1 MTALSLPVVPV
12 DGGLQRYFREIW
24 KFPIL
29 ELQEEYMLA
38 QRWREYGDLDAAHSL
53 VTSHLRLV
61 AKIAMKY
68 RGYGLPLADLLS
80 EGNIGLMKAV
90 KKFEPERG
98 FRLST
103 YAIWWIKAAIT
114 EYILRSWSMVRM
126 GTMAAQKKMF
136 FNLRRIKGRLDIL
149 DNGDLAPDE
158 AARLARRLDV
168 TETELVDMNRRMA
181 ARDTSLNAPV
191 ADSDSLELQDT
202 IVDDS
207 PSPEALVAEREAV
220 DVRSRVLSEALG
232 TLSERE
238 RHIFVERR
246 LRDDPPTLE
255 DLGREYGISRER
267 IRQLESRAFNKVK
280 AAVES
285 TAEGMDFPAFS

>member
-158 AARLARRLDV
+158 AARLAKRLDV

>member
-1 MTALSLPVVPV
+1 
-12 DGGLQRYFREIW
+12 
-24 KFPIL
+24 
-29 ELQEEYMLA
+29 
-38 QRWREYGDLDAAHSL
+38 
-53 VTSHLRLV
+53 
-61 AKIAMKY
+61 
-68 RGYGLPLADLLS
+68 
-80 EGNIGLMKAV
+80 
-90 KKFEPERG
+90 
-98 FRLST
+98 
-103 YAIWWIKAAIT
+103 
-114 EYILRSWSMVRM
+114 
-126 GTMAAQKKMF
+126 MAAQKKLF
-136 FNLRRIKGRLDIL
+136 FNLRRLKGRLDIL

-158 AARLARRLDV
+158 AARLAERLDV

-220 DVRSRVLSEALG
+220 DVRSRVLREALG
-232 TLSERE
+232 TLSDRE

-267 IRQLESRAFNKVK
+267 IRQLEARAFNKVK
-280 AAVES
+280 AAVEN
-285 TAEGMDFPAFS
+285 TAEAVWISPPFPEEFPDDADRTCHKGAARGFRGRPFAFQRRAGVA

>member
-1 MTALSLPVVPV
+1 
-12 DGGLQRYFREIW
+12 
-24 KFPIL
+24 
-29 ELQEEYMLA
+29 
-38 QRWREYGDLDAAHSL
+38 
-53 VTSHLRLV
+53 
-61 AKIAMKY
+61 
-68 RGYGLPLADLLS
+68 
-80 EGNIGLMKAV
+80 
-90 KKFEPERG
+90 
-98 FRLST
+98 
-103 YAIWWIKAAIT
+103 
-114 EYILRSWSMVRM
+114 MVRM
-126 GTMAAQKKMF
+126 GTMAAQKKLF
-136 FNLRRIKGRLDIL
+136 FNLRRLKGRLDIL

-158 AARLARRLDV
+158 AARLAERLDV

-191 ADSDSLELQDT
+191 ADSESLEMQDT

-220 DVRSRVLSEALG
+220 DVRSRVLRDALG
-232 TLSERE
+232 TLSDRE